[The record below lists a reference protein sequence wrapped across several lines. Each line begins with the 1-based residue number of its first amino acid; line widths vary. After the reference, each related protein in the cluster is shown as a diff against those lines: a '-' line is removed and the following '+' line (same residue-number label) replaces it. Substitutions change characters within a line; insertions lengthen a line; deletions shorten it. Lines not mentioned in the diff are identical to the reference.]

1 MSIPQDPVILLSFI
15 NTYLRDHY
23 KNLGDLCKSLNIDE
37 TSLKEKLKIIQYEY
51 DPAKNQFI

>member
-23 KNLGDLCKSLNIDE
+23 KNLDDLCKSLNIDE